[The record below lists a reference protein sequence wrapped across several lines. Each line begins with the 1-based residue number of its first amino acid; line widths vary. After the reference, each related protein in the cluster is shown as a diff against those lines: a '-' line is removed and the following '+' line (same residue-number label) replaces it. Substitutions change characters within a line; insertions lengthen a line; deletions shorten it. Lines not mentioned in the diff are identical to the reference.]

1 MTYIIKDWVSHY
13 EKADTRKCKEMKWV
27 AIPTDTADK
36 KYRRITK
43 MEGGAELFGIW
54 ISIIEVASKMP
65 VRGTLSDDDGDLSCE
80 DMELIGGFPA
90 KSYEKALIKLAS
102 PEIGWITDTEGSNLT
117 ENAISGNHQDS
128 VPTKQEVVLTTGQDR
143 TRQDKTRQT
152 TYPDDSVEMRLANL
166 MVMGI
171 VELNPSFKRP
181 NMQSWAKEFNLI
193 IRIDKRELEEL
204 KFLMGWINRNSFWS
218 KNILSPA
225 SLRKQFDRL
234 TMETKNEPARPKTV
248 IQNQYSSVGN

>member
-1 MTYIIKDWVSHY
+1 MADGKNTFNLYADMIGVFEKLPD
-13 EKADTRKCKEMKWV
+13 EKA
-27 AIPTDTADK
+27 
-36 KYRRITK
+36 
-43 MEGGAELFGIW
+43 GQ
-54 ISIIEVASKMP
+54 
-65 VRGTLSDDDGDLSCE
+65 
-80 DMELIGGFPA
+80 
-90 KSYEKALIKLAS
+90 LIKHIFRYVNDQN
-102 PEIGWITDTEGSNLT
+102 PETDDLIINIAFEPIKVKLKRDLTAWEERCSKNT
-117 ENAISGNHQDS
+117 ENIRKRWNKEDTTVYNPIQKDS
-128 VPTKQEVVLTTGQDR
+128 KHT
-143 TRQDKTRQT
+143 DKDKDKDKDKDIKIT

-171 VELNPSFKRP
+171 VELNTSFKRP

-193 IRIDKRELEEL
+193 IRIDKREPEDI

-218 KNILSPA
+218 KNILSPT